1 MKRVVIVGAGNVAT
15 HLGRALQNKNFVVS
29 QIFSR
34 TENSA
39 TQLASDLGVPFT
51 TNLQS
56 LDREA
61 DIYFYC
67 VNDAVLC
74 DVINKIDIPDALH
87 VHTAG
92 SLPLSIFESHLQ
104 YRRYGVFYP
113 LQTFS
118 KTRKVNFDEIPIFVE
133 GNSLEAEEE
142 IRQIAQTLS
151 KRVFSSDS
159 EQRKKI
165 HLSAVFAC
173 NFVNHLFS
181 IAEELVK
188 TAGYSFDILLPLIT
202 ETVNKL
208 SELSPYDA
216 QTGPAV
222 RNDQNII
229 RQHLLLLE
237 NKPEFS
243 EIYSVLSESIY
254 RMHKKD
260 IQTRE

>member
-51 TNLQS
+51 TDLQT

-74 DVINKIDIPDALH
+74 DVINKIDFPDALH

>member
-1 MKRVVIVGAGNVAT
+1 MKRVVIIGAGNVAT

-104 YRRYGVFYP
+104 YRRYGVF
-113 LQTFS
+113 
-118 KTRKVNFDEIPIFVE
+118 
-133 GNSLEAEEE
+133 
-142 IRQIAQTLS
+142 
-151 KRVFSSDS
+151 
-159 EQRKKI
+159 
-165 HLSAVFAC
+165 
-173 NFVNHLFS
+173 
-181 IAEELVK
+181 
-188 TAGYSFDILLPLIT
+188 
-202 ETVNKL
+202 
-208 SELSPYDA
+208 
-216 QTGPAV
+216 
-222 RNDQNII
+222 
-229 RQHLLLLE
+229 
-237 NKPEFS
+237 
-243 EIYSVLSESIY
+243 
-254 RMHKKD
+254 
-260 IQTRE
+260 